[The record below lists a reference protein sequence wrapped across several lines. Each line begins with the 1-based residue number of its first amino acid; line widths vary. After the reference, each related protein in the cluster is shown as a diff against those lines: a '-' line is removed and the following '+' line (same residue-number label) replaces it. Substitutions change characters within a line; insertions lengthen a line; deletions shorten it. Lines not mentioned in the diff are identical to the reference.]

1 MANMSYCR
9 FNNTLQDLWDCYY
22 NMDDNLGEREASAR
36 RGMIELC
43 RDIVEE
49 YSYLLEKE
57 EETEDRG
64 SS

>member
-1 MANMSYCR
+1 
-9 FNNTLQDLWDCYY
+9 
-22 NMDDNLGEREASAR
+22 
-36 RGMIELC
+36 MIELC